1 MVQKTYQFN
10 SIEELHEEASAIC
23 GTQEYKTAKDKVLLA
38 WVQTWDRDG
47 FALFK
52 QEIFDSFHECTT
64 IGTNHFGSS
73 DILNGRTD
81 GTSGEYGITLSFL
94 YFEKAG
100 ASLLDIAPGTRE
112 EERQGRELREC
123 LEKIPNVKGVYLI
136 PPDYFCSTENI
147 LAALNGVV
155 DIPVFGIKTS
165 LLPEYQNFGFSA
177 GGSLKGSRLF
187 ALIFHGEKLN
197 IRIRYNLGWTP
208 VGKIMTVTKEENPF
222 FVDEIDD
229 KPASDVYNRYLGLR
243 NDQII
248 PENLSEFPLIIQ
260 RGDMEISRIGI
271 AGPKDGQLLF
281 GAPVYPGDKIRLSYG
296 NPDDL
301 LYEVI
306 EDCIE
311 IADFKPQAG
320 LLIACSNR
328 IMLLKE
334 REREEIDYYRKFL
347 CACAVVY
354 GYAEIYYLNGQG
366 GELNSALVSVAF
378 REEDAENSS
387 PCDMLRYFEDNE
399 QKDSA
404 IVPFSDRMSRFFK
417 EMSNDLLMSAKEAEA
432 ANKAKSAF
440 YSTVSHEIRTPLNSI
455 LGMNEMIRRE
465 SHEKEI
471 LDYAE
476 TISNS
481 GKMLLALIND
491 ILDAEKIAAGKM
503 QIVPVSYDIR
513 KTIKELTDMVSVSA
527 GSKGLVLKLEK
538 DDDLP
543 SVLIGDETRLRQCT
557 LNLLNNAIKYTEKGT
572 VYFKA
577 GTEPVDNDHVKL
589 TISVRDTGIGIKPED
604 IEKLSMPFERV
615 DQSRNRNIE
624 GTGLGLNIVKNLLEL
639 MGSSLEIKS
648 TYGEG
653 SEFSFSIIQELGRS
667 SESSDSRNDNTAAG
681 DGTGPFT
688 APDASVLIVDDT
700 PSNIK
705 IMSLLLKN
713 SLINTD
719 GAVNGKT
726 AILLCEKKKYDLIF
740 IDHMMPEMDGIE
752 TLRKIRSDPENI
764 NSGSVF
770 VMLTAN
776 DEAGMKEMCIK
787 EGFDDYMSK
796 PIDVTQLDSILR
808 KYLCK

>member
-1 MVQKTYQFN
+1 MIQKTYQFN
-10 SIEELHEEASAIC
+10 SIEEMHEGVSAIC

-73 DILNGRTD
+73 DILNGRID

-94 YFEKAG
+94 YFEKSG
-100 ASLLDIAPGTRE
+100 ASLLDIDPGNRE
-112 EERQGRELREC
+112 EERQGRELREF
-123 LEKIPNVKGVYLI
+123 LETIPNVKGIYLI
-136 PPDYFCSTENI
+136 PPDYFCSTEII
-147 LAALNGVV
+147 LAALNGVA

-334 REREEIDYYRKFL
+334 REREEIDYYRKFM
-347 CACAVVY
+347 Y
-354 GYAEIYYLNGQG
+354 
-366 GELNSALVSVAF
+366 SALVSVAF
-378 REEDAENSS
+378 REEDAENTS
-387 PCDMLRYFEDNE
+387 PCDMLSYFDSDE
-399 QKDSA
+399 QKDNA

-417 EMSNDLLMSAKEAEA
+417 EMSNDLLSAAREAEA

-481 GKMLLALIND
+481 GKMLLSLIND

-503 QIVPVSYDIR
+503 QIVPVSYDIN

-527 GSKGLVLKLEK
+527 RSKGLVLKLEK

-557 LNLLNNAIKYTEKGT
+557 LNLQGPSISRP
-572 VYFKA
+572 
-577 GTEPVDNDHVKL
+577 EP
-589 TISVRDTGIGIKPED
+589 SPW
-604 IEKLSMPFERV
+604 M
-615 DQSRNRNIE
+615 
-624 GTGLGLNIVKNLLEL
+624 
-639 MGSSLEIKS
+639 M
-648 TYGEG
+648 
-653 SEFSFSIIQELGRS
+653 
-667 SESSDSRNDNTAAG
+667 
-681 DGTGPFT
+681 
-688 APDASVLIVDDT
+688 
-700 PSNIK
+700 
-705 IMSLLLKN
+705 IM
-713 SLINTD
+713 
-719 GAVNGKT
+719 
-726 AILLCEKKKYDLIF
+726 
-740 IDHMMPEMDGIE
+740 
-752 TLRKIRSDPENI
+752 
-764 NSGSVF
+764 
-770 VMLTAN
+770 
-776 DEAGMKEMCIK
+776 
-787 EGFDDYMSK
+787 
-796 PIDVTQLDSILR
+796 
-808 KYLCK
+808 